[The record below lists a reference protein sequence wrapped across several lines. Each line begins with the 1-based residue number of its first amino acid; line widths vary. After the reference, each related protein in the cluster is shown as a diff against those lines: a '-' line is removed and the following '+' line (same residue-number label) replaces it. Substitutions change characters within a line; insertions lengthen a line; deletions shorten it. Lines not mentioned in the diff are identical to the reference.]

1 MEVREARPDELPR
14 ALELAFQHL
23 PATERERRW
32 RNLAGLL
39 AGGSCN
45 SIGVLVLH
53 GDAQELI
60 GAVLCELLPGRTGLV
75 WPPQVAAVARVDSYK
90 DQLARKAVGWLSK
103 HGATTLQAVLAGAE
117 TDLASPLLRTGF
129 VHTTS
134 LRYLRCRL
142 HEVVDSAPVLSPLT
156 IEPYERCDRG
166 LFQATLLRSY
176 EGSLDCPELNGRRE
190 PRDIIAAHQA
200 HGRHE
205 PDFWWLIRYAGEPA
219 GVLIAAGIPG
229 TTGYEIAYVGVVP
242 QMRERGVA
250 RETMRRALAQMRVRE
265 ASEVAI
271 TVDSRN
277 QPALQLYASLGFEEF
292 DCREV
297 YLRL

>member
-1 MEVREARPDELPR
+1 
-14 ALELAFQHL
+14 
-23 PATERERRW
+23 
-32 RNLAGLL
+32 
-39 AGGSCN
+39 
-45 SIGVLVLH
+45 
-53 GDAQELI
+53 
-60 GAVLCELLPGRTGLV
+60 
-75 WPPQVAAVARVDSYK
+75 
-90 DQLARKAVGWLSK
+90 
-103 HGATTLQAVLAGAE
+103 
-117 TDLASPLLRTGF
+117 
-129 VHTTS
+129 
-134 LRYLRCRL
+134 
-142 HEVVDSAPVLSPLT
+142 
-156 IEPYERCDRG
+156 
-166 LFQATLLRSY
+166 
-176 EGSLDCPELNGRRE
+176 LNGRRE